1 MEKETTMKTPKAPTV
16 WQSLI
21 SFGALVAVMSVGIAY
36 FHVDPHVPMFIGV
49 IVAALVSL
57 SLGYKWSQIEEMM
70 ISGISKAMQA
80 ILILCIVGMMI
91 GVWLLSG
98 TIPTMI
104 YYGLK
109 LLSPSIFLVAA
120 LLICSI
126 TSLATGTSWGTAGTM
141 GLALMGIAHGLGM
154 PPGPTAGA
162 ILSGAY
168 FGDKLSP
175 LSDTTNLAPA
185 MAGTDV
191 FTHVK
196 YMMKSTIVAYSIA
209 LIFFGVYGFTHASG
223 GNVDTSQAEIL
234 ANGLKDTFN
243 INPLL
248 LIPPIVVIGAIALK
262 IPAIPGITLGLITG
276 AAGAYLPEAVPVDV
290 HPPQTHSGLPRPE
303 RGTVVDFPCAD
314 RHHPDRLYHAVN
326 PVITFHC
333 FSLLFTPSYK
343 TRSNR
348 HLRILYYQFTGLRRT
363 FKPCPRFGPEQDK
376 KIPRQAKLPDRRLL
390 RFTSGSAQAELY
402 GPVPRRASLR
412 LISDP
417 VPAEHQSPLLHIFH
431 PFCAASHTLSAGTQS
446 VRSPTGNRPPPRTQ
460 YHYTVFPRAV
470 TALASS
476 SSCFAFCLLS
486 FLLPMS
492 HGPAMYIPDAANRN
506 LSYLLLSGYSR
517 QYADTPVTAIPR
529 HVSSCACTMT
539 IPQRVYSCVR

>member
-21 SFGALVAVMSVGIAY
+21 SFGALVVVMSVGIAY

-57 SLGYKWSQIEEMM
+57 SLGYRWSQIEEMM

-248 LIPPIVVIGAIALK
+248 LIPPIVVIGAIVLK

-276 AAGAYLPEAVPVDV
+276 AILAPIFQQDLSIFNPDTLKVDHVGANLGDILNIARNGFVCNTDIE
-290 HPPQTHSGLPRPE
+290 QLNNLLSTGGLMNMSSSILMTVIAMMFGGIME
-303 RGTVVDFPCAD
+303 GTGQLSAIIQ
-314 RHHPDRLYHAVN
+314 
-326 PVITFHC
+326 VITKKVKSGFGLVAATELTC
-333 FSLLFTPSYK
+333 VL
-343 TRSNR
+343 SNVVM
-348 HLRILYYQFTGLRRT
+348 
-363 FKPCPRFGPEQDK
+363 PEQYISIL
-376 KIPRQAKLPDRRLL
+376 IPGRMFAPAYRKAGIHPK
-390 RFTSGSAQAELY
+390 
-402 GPVPRRASLR
+402 SLSNA
-412 LISDP
+412 L
-417 VPAEHQSPLLHIFH
+417 E
-431 PFCAASHTLSAGTQS
+431 SAGT
-446 VRSPTGNRPPPRTQ
+446 
-460 YHYTVFPRAV
+460 
-470 TALASS
+470 
-476 SSCFAFCLLS
+476 
-486 FLLPMS
+486 
-492 HGPAMYIPDAANRN
+492 
-506 LSYLLLSGYSR
+506 
-517 QYADTPVTAIPR
+517 
-529 HVSSCACTMT
+529 VSSCAVPWNTCGMFMAATLGITAYTYMPYLIFNYAMMLSTLVLAAVGVTVTKMT
-539 IPQRVYSCVR
+539 PEEQAKADAGELV